1 MSVQGHKG
9 QAQSCHKSSESL
21 EALFPLLTYVLKV
34 FTFRDLLARAGFESG
49 IVASD
54 LQTEIQW
61 KMLGR
66 KEYISCES
74 SLQIY
79 VACWKI
85 SFLWG
90 HLYFNGGNEF

>member
-1 MSVQGHKG
+1 MSRATRDRPNSAINRVFGGSVSFAHL
-9 QAQSCHKSSESL
+9 CPESL
-21 EALFPLLTYVLKV
+21 H
-34 FTFRDLLARAGFESG
+34 FRDLLARAGFESG
-49 IVASD
+49 IVTSD
-54 LQTEIQW
+54 LQTVIQW
-61 KMLGR
+61 KRLGR